1 MEVDLHVRGE
11 DERRLDV
18 VPGSGEL
25 VETPA
30 KDHLCFGLI
39 DRLELGRSHRSPF
52 VDGAVE
58 LQVASSGAFW
68 ASLEVQTARAK
79 GLVPPRDRPSDE
91 GRNPRPSAPECRH
104 RPLWIPVDAACAPHP
119 ASCAM
124 RGGDR
129 SEEPRWVAPRGRR
142 RYVRDRL
149 DAVEPGPRFAG
160 LLIRAPGVVQE
171 WSDHDDDCRADS
183 HAEPNRT
190 EDQDGGDSDQEER
203 GRRTSQLERIAH
215 SMPSLGAGG
224 TVRN

>member
-1 MEVDLHVRGE
+1 MFPPLEENSGCRLGRTAAPHELGSVVEVDLHVRGE

-79 GLVPPRDRPSDE
+79 GLVPPRERPSDE

-104 RPLWIPVDAACAPHP
+104 RAPLDPSTRGMRPTSRKLRDARRRPLRG
-119 ASCAM
+119 ASLH
-124 RGGDR
+124 
-129 SEEPRWVAPRGRR
+129 SAPRSPSLRAGSVRCGRARPALRGPSCPSARR
-142 RYVRDRL
+142 RT
-149 DAVEPGPRFAG
+149 
-160 LLIRAPGVVQE
+160 GVV
-171 WSDHDDDCRADS
+171 R
-183 HAEPNRT
+183 PR
-190 EDQDGGDSDQEER
+190 
-203 GRRTSQLERIAH
+203 
-215 SMPSLGAGG
+215 
-224 TVRN
+224 